1 MTIYEKAVATLPAS
15 DIDHHASDLYLK
27 RSKES
32 TAIVSGYEYKNQ
44 VSVFVSPL
52 DSCAWYDI
60 PFAFLP
66 YWSEKC
72 KGV

>member
-1 MTIYEKAVATLPAS
+1 MFESIENRAALSAMLNHNRKALRG
-15 DIDHHASDLYLK
+15 LYVI
-27 RSKES
+27 
-32 TAIVSGYEYKNQ
+32 AGYEYKNQ

-52 DSCAWYDI
+52 DGCAWYDI

-66 YWSEKC
+66 YWSEKR